1 MELNLTMMKTKRLLY
16 KWLSF
21 YLASLIAIIL
31 SFCSISLAI
40 ANDEPS
46 PEIPANKIK
55 LFLTNPE
62 RDVGYTVGDILT
74 RKIRL
79 EVQKPYRLIPT
90 TLPIVGYE
98 RRYKNQVTGIEVRKI
113 SHSEESSRNGH
124 TYTINIEYQV
134 FTTGPTA
141 KPAALPAEV
150 VKFQGLKKDD
160 IVQYTI
166 PSFRFRVSPLA
177 VFGAVKIEYDMS
189 TFNPPFLLQTYPE
202 KQKLVACLITLGL
215 SLIGL
220 LYILGSRAWMP
231 LMGRP
236 FANAARTLKKLK
248 TNEDEVRQGISC
260 IHQALNTTAK
270 TSVFNHS
277 INIFCS
283 ENPKFKPLENELKQF
298 FEMSHAVFFDTQHQ
312 SSNHE
317 KNMLWLRTFCRQCRD
332 CERGLIPNLKSTN
345 VLKK

>member
-1 MELNLTMMKTKRLLY
+1 MELNLTMLKTKRFSY

-21 YLASLIAIIL
+21 YSVSLLAIIL
-31 SFCSISLAI
+31 SLCSVSLAN

-46 PEIPANKIK
+46 PEIQASKIK

-62 RDVGYTVGDILT
+62 RDVGYTVGDVLT

-113 SHSEESSRNGH
+113 SHSEESNKNGH
-124 TYTINIEYQV
+124 TYIIDLEYQV

-141 KPAALPAEV
+141 KPVALPAEV
-150 VKFQGLKKDD
+150 VKFQGAKKDD

-189 TFNPPFLLQTYPE
+189 TFNPPLLLQSYPE
-202 KQKLVACLITLGL
+202 KQKLVACLITLAI

-236 FANAARTLKKLK
+236 FANASRTLKKLK
-248 TNEDEVRQGISC
+248 ANEDDVRKGISL

-270 TSVFNHS
+270 TSVFNDS
-277 INIFCS
+277 IHLFCI
-283 ENPKFKPLENELKQF
+283 ENQKFNPLEGELKQF

-317 KNMLWLRTFCRQCRD
+317 KNMQWLRAFCRQCRD
-332 CERGLIPNLKSTN
+332 CERGLVPSLKSTE